1 MKRRIFCAVMT
12 VVLVLTMLPV
22 IAAAEGAVEIAF
34 TQRETKAGA
43 TQVQVGVDM
52 SNNPGLVTATI
63 PVTWNNDVLHLVN
76 VIPSE
81 DILSAGWIGM
91 GMDEYK
97 SNGTYYLAWDND
109 LAEADFTTEV
119 GCLAELVFDIVDPSK
134 DTETTLAFDMDDPI
148 ANVMNFDME
157 DLRETVTVNAANGT
171 VSVAAEAGGDNPVVD
186 PDAFAIAVND
196 SVVRI
201 GETLTVELI
210 VENNPGTLGAE
221 IMVSYPEVFTLID
234 AVPGTSDEGKNIGFG
249 SFTMTPAGNKVSP
262 FKLSYDG
269 QDADSSNGVIATL
282 TFELAESI
290 EVGEYDIVIDSA
302 SCVSAGDYSMIT
314 PVTVNGK
321 VTVKSFTYGDVNDDG
336 LINVVDVIMLRRY
349 VATGYDLV
357 NFITDAA
364 DVNDD
369 GLINV
374 VDVIMLRRY
383 VATGYDVVIG
393 GAK

>member
-22 IAAAEGAVEIAF
+22 IVAAEGAVEIAF

-63 PVTWNNDVLHLVN
+63 PVTWDNDVLHLVD

-91 GMDEYK
+91 SMDEYE

-134 DTETTLAFDMDDPI
+134 DTNTTLAFDMDDPI

-171 VSVAAEAGGDNPVVD
+171 VAVAAEAGGDDPVVD
-186 PDAFAIAVND
+186 PESAQFYMPTVDRVRMGEPFSLPVDLVNNAGLSSIIIDVYYDAD
-196 SVVRI
+196 
-201 GETLTVELI
+201 
-210 VENNPGTLGAE
+210 
-221 IMVSYPEVFTLID
+221 VFNYVD
-234 AVPGTSDEGKNIGFG
+234 AVYGSEFLKPITNAMTDAEGNPFLRCTWVDGLENIVGDKTFVTLNFLVNEGVEEG
-249 SFTMTPAGNKVSP
+249 SYEF
-262 FKLSYDG
+262 
-269 QDADSSNGVIATL
+269 
-282 TFELAESI
+282 
-290 EVGEYDIVIDSA
+290 DIVYDPDNVYMVEGYDYYNVDMAVVKGVANIVDYIPGDIDGDGNVNA
-302 SCVSAGDYSMIT
+302 KDQGRLLQYLAGL
-314 PVTVNGK
+314 PVTVD
-321 VTVKSFTYGDVNDDG
+321 VKALDVNGDG
-336 LINVVDVIMLRRY
+336 NVNAKDQGRLLQY
-349 VATGYDLV
+349 LA
-357 NFITDAA
+357 
-364 DVNDD
+364 
-369 GLINV
+369 GLPVEI
-374 VDVIMLRRY
+374 Y
-383 VATGYDVVIG
+383 
-393 GAK
+393 